1 MTTASGE
8 PTHMTTVYMFNQYAS
23 YPGVPGSTRHY
34 NLARELV
41 RQGIGVYIF
50 SSNFSHMLK
59 SRIRDVDGP
68 YMIEEVDGVNYVRMN
83 TFGYFHN
90 NWRRV
95 LNMADYARKSY
106 SIAKDLARKGI
117 VPDVVMGTVAH
128 PFSVGSAHFTAK
140 KLGARF
146 FIDIGDLWPEVFV
159 TSGKMTERHPVYITV
174 GKTMTWFYGK
184 AEKII
189 CLTDEAR
196 NYFKSRGYGDKTI
209 LLPPGIRLNGS
220 PPCAPAPASGG
231 SFRVVYA
238 GSFQPIYP
246 LDTVIKAA
254 RVLKDRGRDDVRF
267 MLVGGGV
274 QTDSLKSLAGDIGAD
289 NVEFIPP
296 MPKGELLE
304 FLKTASAFVLIEK
317 KASYGFPNKIIDYL
331 SSGAPII
338 YASPVR
344 HAILGSGSCVEAP
357 HDEAEGMADAIL
369 RVSSMSPEERND
381 MAECGTRFLKEN
393 HDIELLAGRLIEHIR
408 RPAQA
413 GAIQTPGALR
423 REVPK

>member
-1 MTTASGE
+1 
-8 PTHMTTVYMFNQYAS
+8 MTTVYMFNQYAS

-68 YMIEEVDGVNYVRMN
+68 YLIETVDGVNYVRMN

-95 LNMADYARKSY
+95 VNMADYARRSY
-106 SIAKDLARKGI
+106 AIAKDLSRKGI
-117 VPDVVMGTVAH
+117 VPDVVIGTVAH
-128 PFSVGSAHFTAK
+128 PFSVASARFTAK

-159 TSGKMTERHPVYITV
+159 TSGKMTERHPVYLTV
-174 GKTMTWFYGK
+174 GKTMSYFYGK

-196 NYFKSRGYGDKTI
+196 NYFKGRGYEKKTI
-209 LLPPGIRLNGS
+209 LLPPGIRLNGG
-220 PPCAPAPASGG
+220 PPPPAPSPDAGG
-231 SFRVVYA
+231 TFRVVYA

-254 RVLKDRGRDDVRF
+254 RILRDRGRGDVRF
-267 MLVGGGV
+267 TLVGGGV
-274 QTDSLKSLAGDIGAD
+274 QTDSLKSLAETIGAD
-289 NVEFIPP
+289 NVEIMPP

-304 FLKTASAFVLIEK
+304 FLKTASAFILIEK

-344 HAILGSGSCVEAP
+344 HAILESGSCVEAP
-357 HDEAEGMADAIL
+357 HDDPEGMADAVV
-369 RVSSMSPEERND
+369 RVASMTDDERNE
-381 MAECGTRFLKEN
+381 MAFCAGRFLREN
-393 HDIELLAGRLIEHIR
+393 HDIELLAGRLIEHIL
-408 RPAQA
+408 RPARA
-413 GAIQTPGALR
+413 AAMRETHGRLS
-423 REVPK
+423 REVLK

>member
-1 MTTASGE
+1 
-8 PTHMTTVYMFNQYAS
+8 MTTVYMFNQYAS

-34 NLARELV
+34 NLARELA
-41 RQGIGVYIF
+41 RQGIDVYIF

-59 SRIRDVDGP
+59 SRIRDVNGP
-68 YMIEEVDGVNYVRMN
+68 YLIETVDGVNYVRMN

-90 NWRRV
+90 DWRRV
-95 LNMADYARKSY
+95 VNMLDYARKSY
-106 SIAKDLARKGI
+106 GIAKDLSRKGI
-117 VPDVVMGTVAH
+117 APDVVIGTVAH
-128 PFSVGSAHFTAK
+128 PFSVASARFTAK

-146 FIDIGDLWPEVFV
+146 FIDIGDLWPEVFA

-174 GKTMTWFYGK
+174 GKTMTWFYEK

-196 NYFKSRGYGDKTI
+196 GYFKGRGYGHKTI
-209 LLPPGIRLNGS
+209 LLPPGIRLNGGPPPPGPS
-220 PPCAPAPASGG
+220 PAAGG
-231 SFRVVYA
+231 KFRVVYA

-254 RVLKDRGRDDVRF
+254 RIIKDRGRDDVRF
-267 MLVGGGV
+267 TLVGGGV
-274 QTDSLKSLAGDIGAD
+274 QTESLLSLAAGLGAD
-289 NVEFIPP
+289 NVEIMPP
-296 MPKGELLE
+296 MPKGDLLE
-304 FLKTASAFVLIEK
+304 FLKSGDAYILIEK

-331 SSGAPII
+331 SSGGPII

-344 HAILGSGSCVEAP
+344 HAILESGACVEAP
-357 HDEAEGMADAIL
+357 HDDPEGMADAIL
-369 RVSSMSPEERND
+369 RVASMTAAERSE
-381 MAECGTRFLKEN
+381 MASCGARFLKEN

-408 RPAQA
+408 RPARA
-413 GAIQTPGALR
+413 DAIRTSGALR

>member
-1 MTTASGE
+1 
-8 PTHMTTVYMFNQYAS
+8 
-23 YPGVPGSTRHY
+23 
-34 NLARELV
+34 
-41 RQGIGVYIF
+41 GIGVYIF

-68 YMIEEVDGVNYVRMN
+68 YVLETVDGVNYVRMN

-90 NWRRV
+90 DWRRV

-106 SIAKDLARKGI
+106 AIARGLSRKGI
-117 VPDVVMGTVAH
+117 VPDVVIGTVAH
-128 PFSVGSAHFTAK
+128 PFSVASARFTAGR
-140 KLGARF
+140 LGARF

-159 TSGKMTERHPVYITV
+159 TSGKMTERHPVYFAV
-174 GKTMTWFYGK
+174 GKTMSYFYCE

-196 NYFKSRGYGDKTI
+196 NYFENRGYGDKTI
-209 LLPPGIRLNGS
+209 LLPPGIRLDGG
-220 PPCAPAPASGG
+220 PPPPAPPHADGG
-231 SFRVVYA
+231 TFRVVYA

-254 RVLKDRGRDDVRF
+254 RILKDRGRGDVRF
-267 MLVGGGV
+267 TLVGGGV
-274 QTDSLKSLAGDIGAD
+274 QTESLLSLAASLGAD
-289 NVEFIPP
+289 NVEIMQP
-296 MPKGELLE
+296 MPKGELLK

-344 HAILGSGSCVEAP
+344 HAILESGSCVEAP
-357 HDEAEGMADAIL
+357 HDDPEGMADAIG
-369 RVSSMSPEERND
+369 RVASMSREERND
-381 MAECGTRFLKEN
+381 MAACGARFLKEN

-408 RPAQA
+408 RPARA
-413 GAIQTPGALR
+413 DAIPTSGALR

>member
-1 MTTASGE
+1 
-8 PTHMTTVYMFNQYAS
+8 MTTVYMFNQYAS

-68 YMIEEVDGVNYVRMN
+68 YMIETVDGVNYVRMN

-90 NWRRV
+90 DWRRV

-106 SIAKDLARKGI
+106 AIARGLSRKGI

-128 PFSVGSAHFTAK
+128 PFSVGSAYVTAK
-140 KLGARF
+140 RLGARF
-146 FIDIGDLWPEVFV
+146 FIDIGDLWPEVFAAA
-159 TSGKMTERHPVYITV
+159 GKMTERHPLYITV

-189 CLTDEAR
+189 CLTDEAEK
-196 NYFKSRGYGDKTI
+196 YFKSRGYGDKTI
-209 LLPPGIRLNGS
+209 LLPPGIRLDGALPS
-220 PPCAPAPASGG
+220 VPAPVSGG
-231 SFRVVYA
+231 PFRVVYA

-246 LDTVIKAA
+246 LDTVIEAA
-254 RVLKDRGRDDVRF
+254 RILKDRGRGDIRLT
-267 MLVGGGV
+267 LVGGGV
-274 QTDSLKSLAGDIGAD
+274 RADSLKSLAGGIGAD
-289 NVEFIPP
+289 NVEFMPP

-344 HAILGSGSCVEAP
+344 HAILESGSCVEAP
-357 HDEAEGMADAIL
+357 HDDPEGMADAIG
-369 RVSSMSPEERND
+369 RVASMSREERNE
-381 MAECGTRFLKEN
+381 MAACGARFLKKN
-393 HDIELLAGRLIEHIR
+393 HDIERLAGRLVEHIR
-408 RPAQA
+408 RPARA
-413 GAIQTPGALR
+413 DAIQTPAALR
-423 REVPK
+423 REAPK

>member
-1 MTTASGE
+1 
-8 PTHMTTVYMFNQYAS
+8 MTTVYMFNQYAS

-41 RQGIGVYIF
+41 RQGIDVYIF

-59 SRIRDVDGP
+59 SRIREVDGP
-68 YMIEEVDGVNYVRMN
+68 YLIETVDGVNYVRMN

-95 LNMADYARKSY
+95 VNMADYARKSY
-106 SIAKDLARKGI
+106 GIAKDLSRKGI
-117 VPDVVMGTVAH
+117 VPDVVIGTVAH
-128 PFSVGSAHFTAK
+128 PFSVASAHFTAK

-159 TSGKMTERHPVYITV
+159 TSGKMTERHPVYMTV
-174 GKTMTWFYGK
+174 GKTMTWFYER

-196 NYFKSRGYGDKTI
+196 SYFKGRGYGHKTI
-209 LLPPGIRLNGS
+209 LLPPGIRLNGGPPPPVPS
-220 PPCAPAPASGG
+220 PGSGG
-231 SFRVVYA
+231 KFRVVYA

-254 RVLKDRGRDDVRF
+254 RILKDRGRDDVRF
-267 MLVGGGV
+267 TLVGGGV
-274 QTDSLKSLAGDIGAD
+274 QTESLLGLAAALGAD
-289 NVEFIPP
+289 NVEIMPP

-304 FLKTASAFVLIEK
+304 FLKSGDAFILIEK

-331 SSGAPII
+331 SSNGPII

-344 HAILGSGSCVEAP
+344 HAILESGSCVEAP
-357 HDEAEGMADAIL
+357 HDDPEGMADAIL
-369 RVSSMSPEERND
+369 RVASMTDAERNE
-381 MAECGTRFLKEN
+381 MAFCAGRFLREN

-413 GAIQTPGALR
+413 GAIRTSGALR